1 MRDARE
7 TLQAVHTSE
16 VLNRS
21 APSNGGVSSGGRRPE
36 PRQAVAGAFWR
47 VIADMGSVAG
57 AVIAAIIIGALYLGR
72 EVFIPIALAILL
84 SFALAPLVRL
94 LQRVRL
100 PRPAAVLLVV
110 LFAFAAIFAVGGL
123 IASQLTELAG
133 ELPRY
138 EFTMQEKIR
147 SLRGTAAGSGTL
159 ERAAEVLQDL
169 RQELNQ
175 PKSNPDSS
183 TRIPGQESK
192 PIPVEV
198 RQPPPTAL
206 ESLVA
211 LISPLL
217 RPLTTTGIVAIFV
230 VFILLQREDLRNR
243 FIKLAGSHDLQK
255 TTAALDDGARRLSR
269 LFLFQVGLNTA
280 FGLVIGTGLWII
292 GVPNPALWGILSGV
306 LRFVPYVGAAIS
318 AIFPLVLAAAVD
330 PGWTMLLWTAGLFL
344 VAEPLVGQ
352 VIEPLVYGHS
362 TGLSP
367 VAVVASATF
376 WTALWGPIGLILA
389 TPLTVCLVVLGRH
402 VDRFEFLEIMLS
414 DRPPLSPPELFY
426 QRMLAGDPDEAVEKA
441 EEFLKERSL
450 LAYYDEVA
458 LPGLKLAQNDLLRGA
473 LEVRQTEKIR
483 AAVLELID
491 DLSDQEDRRPEA
503 GSTHD
508 AEAVAAVETSPQ
520 QEDNVPVLTR
530 ADLAR
535 DWQSESPV
543 LCVAGRGPLDEAVA
557 AIAAQLLGKHGLAAR
572 VEGAE
577 AIASTNVFRLQT
589 DGTVLVCLSYLDGM
603 SAAAIRYTI
612 RRMRRKLPNATMVLG
627 CWTEAD
633 PAHLQ
638 DLVKADVAVNTLRE
652 ALAYTVRAAVN
663 DTAQSGPTPAPKL
676 VASKGENA
684 A

>member
-1 MRDARE
+1 
-7 TLQAVHTSE
+7 
-16 VLNRS
+16 
-21 APSNGGVSSGGRRPE
+21 
-36 PRQAVAGAFWR
+36 
-47 VIADMGSVAG
+47 MGSVAG

-473 LEVRQTEKIR
+473 LEVRQTERIR

-520 QEDNVPVLTR
+520 QEDNIPVLTR

>member
-1 MRDARE
+1 
-7 TLQAVHTSE
+7 
-16 VLNRS
+16 
-21 APSNGGVSSGGRRPE
+21 
-36 PRQAVAGAFWR
+36 
-47 VIADMGSVAG
+47 VIADMASVAG
-57 AVIAAIIIGALYLGR
+57 AVIAAIIIGTLYLGR

-94 LQRVRL
+94 LQRIRL

-138 EFTMQEKIR
+138 ELTMQEKIR

-175 PKSNPDSS
+175 PKSNPGSL
-183 TRIPGQESK
+183 TRIPDQESK

-292 GVPNPALWGILSGV
+292 GVPNPALWGILSAV

-376 WTALWGPIGLILA
+376 WTALWGPIGLVLA

-441 EEFLKERSL
+441 EEFLTERSL

-473 LEVRQTEKIR
+473 LEVQQTERIR

-491 DLSDQEDRRPEA
+491 DLSEQEDRRPEA

-508 AEAVAAVETSPQ
+508 AEAVAAVGTSPQ
-520 QEDNVPVLTR
+520 PEDNIPVLAR

-557 AIAAQLLGKHGLAAR
+557 AIAAQLLGKYGLAAR

-589 DGTVLVCLSYLDGM
+589 DGTVLVCLSYLDSM
-603 SAAAIRYTI
+603 SPAAIRYTI

-633 PAHLQ
+633 PAPLQ

-652 ALAYTVRAAVN
+652 ALAYTVRAAAN
-663 DTAQSGPTPAPKL
+663 DTAQPVPTPAPKV

>member
-1 MRDARE
+1 LLARK
-7 TLQAVHTSE
+7 
-16 VLNRS
+16 
-21 APSNGGVSSGGRRPE
+21 
-36 PRQAVAGAFWR
+36 
-47 VIADMGSVAG
+47 
-57 AVIAAIIIGALYLGR
+57 
-72 EVFIPIALAILL
+72 
-84 SFALAPLVRL
+84 
-94 LQRVRL
+94 
-100 PRPAAVLLVV
+100 
-110 LFAFAAIFAVGGL
+110 
-123 IASQLTELAG
+123 AS
-133 ELPRY
+133 
-138 EFTMQEKIR
+138 
-147 SLRGTAAGSGTL
+147 
-159 ERAAEVLQDL
+159 
-169 RQELNQ
+169 
-175 PKSNPDSS
+175 
-183 TRIPGQESK
+183 
-192 PIPVEV
+192 
-198 RQPPPTAL
+198 
-206 ESLVA
+206 
-211 LISPLL
+211 
-217 RPLTTTGIVAIFV
+217 
-230 VFILLQREDLRNR
+230 LQREDLRNR

-292 GVPNPALWGILSGV
+292 GVPNPALWGILGGV

-367 VAVVASATF
+367 VAVVTSATF

-473 LEVRQTEKIR
+473 LEVRQTERIR

-520 QEDNVPVLTR
+520 QEDNIPVLTR

-612 RRMRRKLPNATMVLG
+612 RRMRRKLPNATMVVG

-663 DTAQSGPTPAPKL
+663 DTSQPGPTPAPKL

>member
-1 MRDARE
+1 
-7 TLQAVHTSE
+7 
-16 VLNRS
+16 
-21 APSNGGVSSGGRRPE
+21 
-36 PRQAVAGAFWR
+36 
-47 VIADMGSVAG
+47 MGSVAG

-94 LQRVRL
+94 LQRIRL

-123 IASQLTELAG
+123 IASQLTELAS

-367 VAVVASATF
+367 VAVVTSATF
-376 WTALWGPIGLILA
+376 WTALWGPVGLVLA
-389 TPLTVCLVVLGRH
+389 TPLTVCLVVLGRY
-402 VDRFEFLEIMLS
+402 VEKFKFLEVMLS

-458 LPGLKLAQNDLLRGA
+458 FPGLKLAQNDLLRGA
-473 LEVRQTEKIR
+473 LKREQTEKIK
-483 AAVLELID
+483 AAVNELLD
-491 DLSDQEDRRPEA
+491 DLSDQEDGRPQAEL
-503 GSTHD
+503 THD
-508 AEAVAAVETSPQ
+508 AEAAAAIEASP
-520 QEDNVPVLTR
+520 EESINLPVLG
-530 ADLAR
+530 APDLKQ
-535 DWQSESPV
+535 DWRSQTPI
-543 LCVAGRGPLDEAVA
+543 LCVAGRGPLDEAAA
-557 AIAAQLLGKHGLAAR
+557 AIFAQLPGKHGLSAR
-572 VEGAE
+572 VEAAE
-577 AIASTNVFRLQT
+577 AIASPNMFRLET
-589 DGTVLVCLSYLDGM
+589 EGIALVCISYLDNSSIASM
-603 SAAAIRYTI
+603 RYAI
-612 RRMRRKLPNATMVLG
+612 RRMRRKLPNAIMLLG
-627 CWTEAD
+627 CWTEPD
-633 PAHLQ
+633 PPHLQ
-638 DLVKADVAVNTLRE
+638 ELVKADAAVNTLNA
-652 ALAYTVRAAVN
+652 ALAYAVGAAT
-663 DTAQSGPTPAPKL
+663 DRCGPLGREPGLKL
-676 VASKGENA
+676 VSTNA
-684 A
+684 KESTA